1 MLKTI
6 LIRYPKPY
14 LIKFIYDP
22 LIISQLDLF
31 DSKIEFPA
39 TLRMLAPDFGDK
51 NSSPTS
57 TNQTN
62 ESFRNRFRF
71 KWKQPCEQRF
81 WLFEVV
87 CCRYSIVYKIVTLN
101 FLKITG

>member
-1 MLKTI
+1 MIWTEKLNFKNFIFGKRLFVAEKSMLKTI

-39 TLRMLAPDFGDK
+39 TLRMLAPDVGDK

-57 TNQTN
+57 
-62 ESFRNRFRF
+62 
-71 KWKQPCEQRF
+71 
-81 WLFEVV
+81 
-87 CCRYSIVYKIVTLN
+87 I
-101 FLKITG
+101 